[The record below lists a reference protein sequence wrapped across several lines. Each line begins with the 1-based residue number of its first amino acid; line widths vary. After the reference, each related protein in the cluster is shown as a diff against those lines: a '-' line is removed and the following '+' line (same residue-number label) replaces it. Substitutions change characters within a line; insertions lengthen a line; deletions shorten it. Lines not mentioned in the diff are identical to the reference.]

1 MHFVDKQRKKEYPMK
16 KKKGRPVKD
25 TSTVR
30 SNLAVLVEAKAK
42 RDGRETIPISEI
54 VAETRLATNTV
65 RRYLYGGEGG
75 FDGHSVAVLCKY
87 LECKIED
94 LLEIVESGGES

>member
-1 MHFVDKQRKKEYPMK
+1 MT

-30 SNLAVLVEAKAK
+30 SNLAVLVAAKAK
-42 RDGRETIPISEI
+42 RDGLEAITIAEI

-65 RRYLYGGEGG
+65 RRYLRGGEGG
-75 FDGHSVAVLCKY
+75 FDGHSVAVLCRY
-87 LECKIED
+87 LECKLED
-94 LLEIVESGGES
+94 LLEIVDAGKPSGTDD